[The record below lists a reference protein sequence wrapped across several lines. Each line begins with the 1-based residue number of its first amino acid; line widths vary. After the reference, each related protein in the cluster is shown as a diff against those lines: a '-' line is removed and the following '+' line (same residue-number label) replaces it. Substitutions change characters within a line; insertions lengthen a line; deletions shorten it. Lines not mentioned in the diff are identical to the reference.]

1 MLTHAVTGRP
11 ANEGDIRCAWP
22 HVRRHSGANG
32 DEEAGKKEGGA
43 NKGNPA
49 DRRTYRCESADCER
63 TVEIWTRREYSFI
76 LQLRFPCKS
85 ADCEWTVEFQ
95 KKREYSFISQLRF
108 LPPIPP
114 ICWIIRP
121 HRPGGPALAR
131 LDPVCLTMTCG
142 SFYSSS
148 KVSYLPH

>member
-1 MLTHAVTGRP
+1 MLTYAVTGRP
-11 ANEGDIRCAWP
+11 ANKGDIRCAWP

-32 DEEAGKKEGGA
+32 DEEAGKRDGDA

-76 LQLRFPCKS
+76 LQLRFLCKS

-95 KKREYSFISQLRF
+95 SASIRSFRSCASSLQSLQF
-108 LPPIPP
+108 
-114 ICWIIRP
+114 
-121 HRPGGPALAR
+121 A
-131 LDPVCLTMTCG
+131 G
-142 SFYSSS
+142 SFDRIAQEAPRSR
-148 KVSYLPH
+148 VSIRSA